1 MNGGETA
8 YLLLVIAAVCV
19 FMGVMAYE
27 AYRNRHQS

>member
-27 AYRNRHQS
+27 QFRNSQ